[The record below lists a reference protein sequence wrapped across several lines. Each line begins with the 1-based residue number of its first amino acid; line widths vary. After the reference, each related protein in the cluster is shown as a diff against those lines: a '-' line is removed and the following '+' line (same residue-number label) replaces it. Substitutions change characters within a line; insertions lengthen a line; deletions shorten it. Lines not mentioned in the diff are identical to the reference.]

1 VILYNQVKMLQ
12 DFLHRKFTGNLTG
25 WDTRT
30 ASKNCW

>member
-25 WDTRT
+25 RDTRIT
-30 ASKNCW
+30 S